1 MTCRATFRVIIPE
14 RFADQPNE
22 SGHGNTVPEFVYAQ
36 GLLRELYQI
45 QGHSSSGSTE
55 WDWSKYDIPTRSGG
69 TDIGAGDV
77 VVSSG
82 DGGNATPMVTSA
94 ELPQGT
100 IPWQAI
106 PVDPKTSI
114 TINVSR
120 RRPSKIH
127 TLL

>member
-1 MTCRATFRVIIPE
+1 MTCRVTFTAIPPY

-22 SGHGNTVPEFVYAQ
+22 SGHGNTLPEFVYAQ

-45 QGHSSSGSTE
+45 QGHSSSDSME
-55 WDWSKYDIPTRSGG
+55 WDWSKYDLPTRSGG

-82 DGGNATPMVTSA
+82 DGGNATPMVTAA
-94 ELPQGT
+94 ELIQGT

-106 PVDPKTSI
+106 PVDAKTSI
-114 TINVSR
+114 KINVSR
-120 RRPSKIH
+120 RRPSKTH
-127 TLL
+127 T